1 MSGYTGAQLLG
12 QELFGKVGGTL
23 WWGGGRATSYVLK
36 ALLFAAVSP
45 FVYLIGPAW
54 VLRLCGWVVA
64 GVRECVLVRVCGG
77 GGGVER
83 CEEALDVGMSVVC
96 TSGVMR
102 VFSYF
107 NVFSY

>member
-1 MSGYTGAQLLG
+1 MVLEALPVSGYIGAQLLG

-54 VLRLCGWVVA
+54 VLRLCEGGWWL
-64 GVRECVLVRVCGG
+64 GCVSAC
-77 GGGVER
+77 
-83 CEEALDVGMSVVC
+83 
-96 TSGVMR
+96 
-102 VFSYF
+102 
-107 NVFSY
+107 